1 VTTLDLIRRH
11 ASVRRYRPDP
21 LPRETIETIIG
32 SARQASTSSNLQ
44 MYSVVAVTDRER
56 RSDLARLCGEQAFV
70 AEAPLFLAWCADL
83 SRLGRVCEI
92 RGYVQITR
100 YVENFLVAAMD
111 AAIVAQAA
119 ALAAEALGLGICYI
133 GAIRNDPVG
142 VTRLLR
148 LPRLVFPVTG
158 MTMGWPAV
166 EPSRKPRLPLSAVLH
181 WEAYD
186 RQTED
191 ADLLAYDQTMK
202 ATGIYQG
209 RQVPVPDKPE
219 IMEDYGWMEHS
230 ARRAS
235 QPSRAGLKKGLQ
247 DQGFALE

>member
-1 VTTLDLIRRH
+1 VTTIDLIRRH

-21 LPRETIETIIG
+21 LPRETIETIIDA
-32 SARQASTSSNLQ
+32 ARQASTSSNLQ
-44 MYSVVAVTDRER
+44 TYSIVVVTDRER
-56 RSDLARLCGEQAFV
+56 RSDLASLCGKQAFI

-83 SRLGRVCEI
+83 SRLDRVCEI
-92 RGYVQITR
+92 RGYAQVTR
-100 YVENFLVAAMD
+100 YVESFLVAAMD
-111 AAIVAQAA
+111 AAVVAQTA
-119 ALAAEALGLGICYI
+119 ALAAEALGLGICYV
-133 GAIRNDPVG
+133 GAIRNDPEG
-142 VTRLLR
+142 VIRVLR

-191 ADLLAYDQTMK
+191 ADLLAYDQTMT
-202 ATGIYQG
+202 ATGVYQG
-209 RQVPVPDKPE
+209 RQVPVPAKPE

-235 QPSRAGLKKGLQ
+235 QPSRAGLKKILQ
-247 DQGFALE
+247 DQGFAME